1 MACRMVEL
9 CAGFIKK
16 HIKCF
21 ALWQKSIKMR
31 FLISESDKK
40 ASVNRDKMTGVIL
53 RGSGEEVEDARKNV
67 IVILYKGEIK

>member
-40 ASVNRDKMTGVIL
+40 ASVNRDKMTGVYCEAAE
-53 RGSGEEVEDARKNV
+53 RRWRTRKNV